1 MVFITKEQAAKR
13 KRALLILLLRRRRQA
28 YQRKL
33 YIRNLFLNRATGGTF
48 GEYGLSEDLEKDPTY
63 FYRYYRLVE
72 VSINRAIR
80 P

>member
-13 KRALLILLLRRRRQA
+13 KKALLILLLRRRREA

-33 YIRNLFLNRATGGTF
+33 YIRNLFLKRASDGTY

-63 FYRYYRLVE
+63 FHRYYRLVE
-72 VSINRAIR
+72 VSIYRT
-80 P
+80 